1 MINKPHDPS
10 QLYIPAR
17 PTGHPS
23 VRGRP
28 KGSVNAKPIVERI
41 AFEKHKTKDRKGNTI
56 KLTTLA
62 AIIRILQHEAM
73 AGNHRA
79 AAIRDRYFGS
89 YVEPEVIDGE
99 EYGVLLAPAGMSAEQ
114 WIEEQKHKNARMD
127 ALMKEIEREET
138 GKP

>member
-1 MINKPHDPS
+1 MTKKPHDPFDH
-10 QLYIPAR
+10 YIPAR
-17 PTGHPS
+17 PAGHPS

-28 KGSVNAKPIVERI
+28 KGAVNAKPIVERI
-41 AFEKHKTKDRKGNTI
+41 AFEKHKTKDRQGNSI

-89 YVEPEVIDGE
+89 YFEPESIDGE
-99 EYGVLLAPAGMSAEQ
+99 EPGVLLAPAGMSAEE
-114 WIEEQKHKNARMD
+114 WIEDQKRKNARMD
-127 ALMKEIEREET
+127 ALMKEIEREEA

>member
-1 MINKPHDPS
+1 MTNKPQTPPK
-10 QLYIPAR
+10 LYIPAR
-17 PTGHPS
+17 PPGHPS

-41 AFEKHKTKDRKGNTI
+41 AFEKHKTKDREGKPI

-79 AAIRDRYFGS
+79 AAIRDRYFSG
-89 YVEPEVIDGE
+89 YFEPEAMEGE
-99 EYGVLLAPAGMSAEQ
+99 ERGVLLAPAGMSAEE
-114 WIEEQKHKNARMD
+114 WIADQQRKNARND
-127 ALMKEIEREET
+127 ALMQEIQREEAARR
-138 GKP
+138 